1 MTITIIVSVKLKKR
15 MNPIYNTPILN
26 NITFPRIQFRSNSA
40 AYPEM
45 FEPLKDSF
53 STNPL
58 YDNCWDKNFITKSAK
73 SNSEVMRILKE
84 NRIPLKVNFVE
95 LDKLKRGHLMDTRV
109 TAAKIYSALPKE
121 IKSEINPQDI
131 QQAAMLHDY
140 GKVLIP
146 DEILNKNGKLT
157 DEEKK
162 IMSLHSELGYELLKQ
177 QGVKENVLN
186 LVKYHHQTSDG
197 SGYPALD
204 NNYTPDISSQILM
217 AADKYSALKEKR
229 SYKDAMTRDEALEV
243 LRQDVADGL
252 LSEEVY
258 KALEKAV

>member
-1 MTITIIVSVKLKKR
+1 MKLKKR

-26 NITFPRIQFRSNSA
+26 NITFPRIQFRSNTA
-40 AYPEM
+40 AYPEK
-45 FEPLKDSF
+45 FEPVKDSF

-58 YDNCWDKNFITKSAK
+58 YENYWDKDNITKLAK
-73 SNSEVMRILKE
+73 SNPEIMRILKE
-84 NRIPLKVNFVE
+84 NKIPLKVNSAE
-95 LDKLKRGHLMDTRV
+95 LEKLKHGHLIDTRV

-121 IKSEINPQDI
+121 LKMEINPQTL

-140 GKVLIP
+140 GKALIP
-146 DEILNKNGKLT
+146 DAILNKNGKLT
-157 DEEKK
+157 EEEKK
-162 IMSLHSELGYELLKQ
+162 LMSLHSELGYELLKQ
-177 QGVKENVLN
+177 QGVNENVLN
-186 LVKYHHQTSDG
+186 LVKYHHQTPDG
-197 SGYPALD
+197 RGYPALD

-229 SYKDAMTRDEALEV
+229 SYKDAMTRDEALAV
-243 LRQDVADGL
+243 LRQDVTDGL